1 MDVLNLFQLGS
12 SHLALVSENPEELQ
26 YHLMTNTPPKMDC
39 KPIGILSIEDI
50 FEEMIQSEIYDE
62 EDYHKGHDQ
71 EHASMH
77 LRDLSMRSSLMNSS
91 IGGAGANV
99 ELVRDI
105 ESAIASPKGI
115 SPKHVVTSPA
125 IPQKTRQFSIT
136 GKNPQKAA
144 ETVERKRQ
152 ISVNIVEQNTRAN
165 AAVKQEV
172 DLPFKRS
179 VTHTGARGNHI
190 SIVSD
195 SHFAVRIVL
204 IAYVIQ

>member
-1 MDVLNLFQLGS
+1 
-12 SHLALVSENPEELQ
+12 
-26 YHLMTNTPPKMDC
+26 MTNTPPKMDC

-77 LRDLSMRSSLMNSS
+77 LRDLSMRSSLLNSS
-91 IGGAGANV
+91 GVGANV

-105 ESAIASPKGI
+105 EAAVASPKGLY
-115 SPKHVVTSPA
+115 SPKHVTSPG
-125 IPQKTRQFSIT
+125 IPHKARQKSIT
-136 GKNPQKAA
+136 RDPNRVA
-144 ETVERKRQ
+144 ETTERKRQ

-165 AAVKQEV
+165 AQQTA

-179 VTHTGARGNHI
+179 VTYTGARAAQF
-190 SIVSD
+190 SVVS
-195 SHFAVRIVL
+195 
-204 IAYVIQ
+204 